1 MLRDGDGDDGI
12 SPRRRGGQRYRDR
25 SRLTVEWLQANYE
38 LSTSHTLLVAG
49 TAFVAGLMRGFSGF
63 GAALTIAPILAVIVG
78 PRAAIP
84 AILFLMMATS
94 VQLAPKAFRDVS
106 WPTVTPLSVGGV
118 VGIIIGGWLLVV
130 VDQELV
136 KRSISGVV
144 IFFAVIMLS
153 GWRYR
158 GSIRPFMCGFAGWL
172 GGLISGVAA
181 AGGPAVILFLLAG
194 PESSARNRAAIIL
207 YFIFTQAVALIVYW
221 VGGLITWKVFWVAL
235 PMLPTIVLGT
245 WIGERMFG
253 KASEAIYRR
262 IALFF
267 LLAIGSSTFFA

>member
-1 MLRDGDGDDGI
+1 M
-12 SPRRRGGQRYRDR
+12 
-25 SRLTVEWLQANYE
+25 EWLQANYE

-94 VQLAPKAFRDVS
+94 VQLAPRAFRDVS
-106 WPTVTPLSVGGV
+106 WPTVIPLSVGGV

-144 IFFAVIMLS
+144 IFFAVIMLT
-153 GWRYR
+153 GWCYQ

-221 VGGLITWKVFWVAL
+221 FGGLITWKVFWVAL

>member
-1 MLRDGDGDDGI
+1 M
-12 SPRRRGGQRYRDR
+12 
-25 SRLTVEWLQANYE
+25 EWLQANYE

-106 WPTVTPLSVGGV
+106 WPTVIPLSLGGV

-144 IFFAVIMLS
+144 IFFAVIMLT

-158 GSIRPFMCGFAGWL
+158 GSIRPFICGFAGWL

>member
-1 MLRDGDGDDGI
+1 M
-12 SPRRRGGQRYRDR
+12 
-25 SRLTVEWLQANYE
+25 EWLQVNYE

-106 WPTVTPLSVGGV
+106 WPTVIPLSVGGV
-118 VGIIIGGWLLVV
+118 FGIIIGGWLLVV

-144 IFFAVIMLS
+144 IFFAIIMLS

-158 GSIRPFMCGFAGWL
+158 GSIRPFICGFAGWL

>member
-25 SRLTVEWLQANYE
+25 SRLTVEWLQVNYE

-106 WPTVTPLSVGGV
+106 WPTVIPLSVGGV
-118 VGIIIGGWLLVV
+118 FGIIIGGWLLVV

-144 IFFAVIMLS
+144 IFFAIIMLS

-158 GSIRPFMCGFAGWL
+158 GSIRPFICGFAGWL

>member
-25 SRLTVEWLQANYE
+25 SRLTVEWLQVNYE

-106 WPTVTPLSVGGV
+106 WPTVIPLSVGGV
-118 VGIIIGGWLLVV
+118 FGIIIGGWLLVV

-144 IFFAVIMLS
+144 IFFAIIMLS

>member
-1 MLRDGDGDDGI
+1 M
-12 SPRRRGGQRYRDR
+12 
-25 SRLTVEWLQANYE
+25 EWLQVNYE
-38 LSTSHTLLVAG
+38 LSTSHTLLVAS

-106 WPTVTPLSVGGV
+106 WPTVIPLSVGGV

-144 IFFAVIMLS
+144 IFFAVIMLT